1 MIGHDLLG
9 RRPSDTNSYLTAD
22 RAGPA
27 SARVWEW
34 GWVRKNFSK
43 KKKTPT
49 DHQLAQAGTNWPP
62 EKTHSISTTQM
73 LDQKGE
79 VVGRKVKKRILKDE

>member
-43 KKKTPT
+43 KKKPPT
-49 DHQLAQAGTNWPP
+49 DHQLAQAGTNWPRRRHIVYLQL
-62 EKTHSISTTQM
+62 KCLI
-73 LDQKGE
+73 
-79 VVGRKVKKRILKDE
+79 RKVRWWVEKSRRGY

>member
-43 KKKTPT
+43 KKKL
-49 DHQLAQAGTNWPP
+49 QL
-62 EKTHSISTTQM
+62 TTSLPKQE
-73 LDQKGE
+73 LTGPGE
-79 VVGRKVKKRILKDE
+79 DT